1 MKKIFIVAVTWLFAV
16 YVSGQVKHE
25 VIASAGGY
33 NKSSDNSLSISWTLG
48 ETIVPTYV
56 SQDGSLILIHGFQ
69 QKVII
74 TSIEEN
80 IEVPVSVTVFPNPA
94 GESVNIRFESLVD
107 RLINVQ
113 ILDAQGRIVKTDRIE
128 VSVIQKTINIQDLPS
143 GVYYLRLIK
152 GNLVNV
158 YKIVKL

>member
-1 MKKIFIVAVTWLFAV
+1 MKKIFLVLITVFFAV
-16 YVSGQVKHE
+16 AVSGQIKQE

-33 NKSSDNSLSISWTLG
+33 NKSADNSLSISWTLG

-56 SQDGSLILIHGFQ
+56 SQDGSIILTHGFQ
-69 QKVII
+69 QKIII

-80 IEVPVSVTVFPNPA
+80 FEVPVSVTVYPNPA
-94 GESVNIRFESLVD
+94 SESVNIKFESLVD
-107 RLINVQ
+107 RMINVQ
-113 ILDAQGRIVKTDRIE
+113 IMDAQGRIVRTDRIE
-128 VSVIQKTINIQDLPS
+128 ISVIQKTINLQDLPS
-143 GVYYLRLIK
+143 GVYFLKLIK